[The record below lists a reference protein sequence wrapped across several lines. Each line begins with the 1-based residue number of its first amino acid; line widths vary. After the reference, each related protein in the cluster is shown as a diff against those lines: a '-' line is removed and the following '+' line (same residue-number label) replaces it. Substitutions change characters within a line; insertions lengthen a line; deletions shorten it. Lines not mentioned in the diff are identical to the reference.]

1 MTRSPEPHLL
11 ESDLYPDPIVQ
22 FKHWLEEAVR
32 ANVPLPH
39 AMTLATATLSGVPSA
54 RIVLMKYCDERGV
67 TFVTNYGSRKGSELG
82 ENPRAALVFHW
93 AEMGRQ
99 VRMEGPVEKVGG
111 AESDALFAARPRD
124 NQLSST
130 ASPQSEEC
138 VLEELD
144 LRYEEARR
152 QYQGIA
158 VPRPPQWGG
167 YRVRLERVE
176 FWQHRFARM
185 NDRIEYVKNDQGW
198 LKRRLAP

>member
-1 MTRSPEPHLL
+1 MTRSPEPQLL
-11 ESDLYPDPIVQ
+11 ESDLHPDPIVQ

-32 ANVPLPH
+32 ANVSLPH
-39 AMTLATATLSGVPSA
+39 AMALATATGSGVPSA

-67 TFVTNYGSRKGSELG
+67 TFVTNYGSRKGSELE

-111 AESDALFAARPRD
+111 AESDALFSARPRD
-124 NQLSST
+124 NQLSSA
-130 ASPQSEEC
+130 ASPQSEES

-152 QYQGIA
+152 RYQGIA

-185 NDRIEYVKNDQGW
+185 NDRIEYVKIEQEW

>member
-1 MTRSPEPHLL
+1 M
-11 ESDLYPDPIVQ
+11 
-22 FKHWLEEAVR
+22 A
-32 ANVPLPH
+32 
-39 AMTLATATLSGVPSA
+39 LATATGSGVPSA

-67 TFVTNYGSRKGSELG
+67 TFVTNYGSRKGSELE

-111 AESDALFAARPRD
+111 AESDALFSARPRD
-124 NQLSST
+124 NQLSSA
-130 ASPQSEEC
+130 ASPQSEES

-152 QYQGIA
+152 RYQGIA

-185 NDRIEYVKNDQGW
+185 NDRIEYVKIEQEW